1 VRLMSKRSKVSSGRH
16 RRRPERAATVVA
28 VPVAIAMMCAAVAE
42 AAPAQPGV
50 SVEESQPGVGGSGG
64 GQGGVTP
71 APAAPAP
78 VEREYLPGYQPSEQV
93 QNAEWRS
100 YEDYQ
105 QGYTQPSYN
114 VQPAYIEPSYV
125 QPLYSG
131 YSEPYVEPQ
140 PEVVTP
146 PPAPMV
152 RRPGIA
158 PIQAPENKILIGSAL
173 LDRPDFIAE
182 PDAQRINNTMSAIQ
196 ADGGNFIN
204 SLGVPTN
211 QADRLAAGTVTG
223 VVVGGAAGALAL
235 GTPAAVLGAAG
246 GTAIGTVVGI
256 AVGTTLASV
265 FIPGVGIVV
274 GPVLGGV
281 NGALIGA
288 GVGALALGVPAAM
301 AGGALGMLVGGI
313 YGATFAGGQDVVIE
327 EPAPAPAP
335 EAPAPAPVWTPPVV
349 DTQAVTAQTQQVVG
363 QVEQVVGGSEVVEQ
377 VSEFVDAVPSYAQVA
392 RETFESN
399 AGVVREAALTQQG
412 GDQVVSAVEQTATDA
427 AVAAAPLIEQGAA
440 FLNAVG
446 AGIPA

>member
-1 VRLMSKRSKVSSGRH
+1 MKTRNSPAGRH
-16 RRRPERAATVVA
+16 RAVKERAAVTTSLAVA
-28 VPVAIAMMCAAVAE
+28 VMLSCASIAQ
-42 AAPAQPGV
+42 AAPGEQPGV
-50 SVEESQPGVGGSGG
+50 TAPSGPREQPGVTG
-64 GQGGVTP
+64 TP
-71 APAAPAP
+71 PRAEAP

-105 QGYTQPSYN
+105 QGYSQPSYN
-114 VQPAYIEPSYV
+114 VQPAYVEPSYV
-125 QPLYSG
+125 QPFHSG

-146 PPAPMV
+146 PPPPMV
-152 RRPGIA
+152 QRPGIA
-158 PIQAPENKILIGSAL
+158 PIQAPENKMLLGSAL
-173 LDRPDFIAE
+173 LDRPAFIPE
-182 PDAQRINNTMSAIQ
+182 PDARRISNTMSAIQ
-196 ADGGNFIN
+196 ADGANFIN

-235 GTPAAVLGAAG
+235 GAPAAVLGAAG

-301 AGGALGMLVGGI
+301 AGGALGMLFGGI

-335 EAPAPAPVWTPPVV
+335 EVPAPAPVWTPPVV
-349 DTQAVTAQTQQVVG
+349 DTQAVTAQTQQVLG
-363 QVEQVVGGSEVVEQ
+363 QVAHAPAGEQVVE
-377 VSEFVDAVPSYAQVA
+377 AVRDFTDVAPSYAAAAQSQVD
-392 RETFESN
+392 T
-399 AGVVREAALTQQG
+399 GVSQVREAALAQPG
-412 GDQVVSAVEQTATDA
+412 GPD
-427 AVAAAPLIEQGAA
+427 AVAAVDQAIAEVSTATAPVAA
-440 FLNAVG
+440 QAAALVAAVNDGLNA
-446 AGIPA
+446 